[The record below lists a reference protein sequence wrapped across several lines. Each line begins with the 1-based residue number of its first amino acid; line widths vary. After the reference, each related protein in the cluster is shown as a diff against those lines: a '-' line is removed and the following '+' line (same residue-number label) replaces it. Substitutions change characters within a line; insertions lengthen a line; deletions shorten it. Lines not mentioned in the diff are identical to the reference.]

1 MTKTA
6 EKITSSRLDTMLEV
20 SSENNELDALAVTF
34 NTLFANLNRDIHAIN
49 AANEAKS
56 TFLSNMSHEIRTP
69 INAVLGL
76 DELILRDSREPE
88 IKNMP
93 LRFKA
98 PVNHFFP

>member
-1 MTKTA
+1 MFF
-6 EKITSSRLDTMLEV
+6 S
-20 SSENNELDALAVTF
+20 F

-76 DELILRDSREPE
+76 DEMILRDSREPE
-88 IKNMP
+88 IKKYAMDSNITITKQGDIITSDYNT
-93 LRFKA
+93 FKELEEIIK
-98 PVNHFFP
+98 NNLK